1 MATTVFAVVFLSG
14 IIMVMAFAFSEGS
27 KEKKRPT
34 VSAVSSAWMS
44 DGPLVI
50 IDGRDFG
57 HESGRGGV
65 YFAGEPAEVEYW
77 SDTSINVRVPSG
89 FEGGKYSITV
99 ENVAGTSD
107 SIGFELA
114 ESLVLDG
121 YMADTGAR
129 LEAYI

>member
-1 MATTVFAVVFLSG
+1 MFAVIFLSG

-34 VSAVSSAWMS
+34 ISSVSSAWMS

-50 IDGRDFG
+50 ITGSDFG
-57 HESGRGGV
+57 HQRGRGGV
-65 YFAGEPAEVEYW
+65 YFAGEPVEVEYW
-77 SDTSINVRVPSG
+77 SDTSINARVPSG
-89 FEGGKYSITV
+89 LEGGKYLITV
-99 ENVAGTSD
+99 ENVAGISEP
-107 SIGFELA
+107 IGFELA

-121 YMADTGAR
+121 YMADAGGR